1 MAREF
6 ADIDAN
12 GIATYAHF
20 NADGEVEAFEF
31 EDDVESILEA
41 NQVSRTDGSGG
52 YSKSR
57 EWKLEYRIPFA
68 LCYQWEVERGLPIG
82 FLQTREGFELLLK
95 IAKDPDYGKLRA
107 DK

>member
-1 MAREF
+1 MGREF
-6 ADIDAN
+6 MDMDAN

-20 NADGEVEAFEF
+20 NHDGDVEAFEF

-41 NQVSRTDGSGG
+41 NLQSRNDGSGG
-52 YSKSR
+52 YGASR
-57 EWKLEYRIPFA
+57 EWKLQYRIPFA
-68 LCYQWEVERGLPIG
+68 LCYQWEKERGLPVG
-82 FLQTREGFELLLK
+82 FLQTKEGFELLLK